1 MAMANPVEKFAEK
14 KKRQPAFTLALIEF
28 AVMFLSEIGWNLVR
42 KTGQSMLDSFGIA
55 LLTAIFLYAFHR
67 E

>member
-42 KTGQSMLDSFGIA
+42 KTGQSMLDSS